1 MTYLTNVLGH
11 IGGTLLLLV
20 RSLKFIGTLP
30 RQWTRFIEQ
39 CYLIGYTSLPI
50 VTILSFFIGSVLALQ
65 SGYSM
70 ENFGAKQFIGT
81 LVGLTMARELGPVM
95 VAILIAGR
103 VGSAITAELA
113 SMKVYQEIDAL
124 TTMNIPPER
133 MLVLPR
139 LAAIVVMMPVLAII
153 ANLCGWYGGALVCEY
168 THSIS
173 VDSESYFTA
182 LKEFMKPHDVTDG
195 LIKAEVFGF
204 VIVLVCCYIGLNT
217 RGGPREIGA
226 SVTKAVVTSLILI
239 LVLDYFVTKALLM
252 S

>member
-1 MTYLTNVLGH
+1 MNYLTAIISH
-11 IGGTLLLLV
+11 IGGTVLLLM
-20 RSLKFIGTLP
+20 RSLKYVGALP
-30 RQWTRFIEQ
+30 RQFNRFIDQ
-39 CYLIGYTSLPI
+39 CYVIGYTSLPI

-124 TTMNIPPER
+124 TTMNIPAER

-139 LAAIVVMMPVLAII
+139 LAAILIMMPVLAII
-153 ANLCGWYGGALVCEY
+153 ANLCGWYGGALVCQY

-182 LKEFMKPHDVTDG
+182 LKTYMKPRDITDG
-195 LIKAEVFGF
+195 LVKAEVFGF
-204 VIVLVCCYIGLNT
+204 VIILVCCYIGLNT

-239 LVLDYFVTKALLM
+239 LVLDYFVTKALLFT
-252 S
+252 

>member
-1 MTYLTNVLGH
+1 MNYLTAIVSH
-11 IGGTLLLLV
+11 IGGTVLLLL
-20 RSLKFIGTLP
+20 RSLKYAGSLP
-30 RQWTRFIEQ
+30 RQFPRFVDQ
-39 CYLIGYTSLPI
+39 CYVIGYTSLPI

-95 VAILIAGR
+95 VAILLAGR
-103 VGSAITAELA
+103 VGSAVTAELA

-139 LAAIVVMMPVLAII
+139 LAAVLVMMPVLAII
-153 ANLCGWYGGALVCEY
+153 ANLCGWYGGALVCQY

-173 VDSESYFTA
+173 VDSEAYFTA
-182 LKEFMKPHDVTDG
+182 LKAYMKPKDVIDG

-204 VIVLVCCYIGLNT
+204 VIMTVCCYIGLNT

-226 SVTKAVVTSLILI
+226 SVTKAVVASLILI
-239 LVLDYFVTKALLM
+239 LVLDYFVTKALLF

>member
-1 MTYLTNVLGH
+1 MNYLTAIISH
-11 IGGTLLLLV
+11 IGGTVLLLT
-20 RSLKFIGTLP
+20 RSLKHAGTLP
-30 RQWTRFIEQ
+30 RQFPRFIDQ
-39 CYLIGYTSLPI
+39 CYVIGYTSLPI

-81 LVGLTMARELGPVM
+81 LVGLSVVRELGPVM

-103 VGSAITAELA
+103 VGSAIAAELA

-124 TTMNIPPER
+124 VTMNIPPER

-173 VDSESYFTA
+173 VDSETFFAA
-182 LKEFMKPHDVTDG
+182 LKRSME
-195 LIKAEVFGF
+195 
-204 VIVLVCCYIGLNT
+204 
-217 RGGPREIGA
+217 
-226 SVTKAVVTSLILI
+226 
-239 LVLDYFVTKALLM
+239 
-252 S
+252 

>member
-1 MTYLTNVLGH
+1 MNQLKLTIEH
-11 IGGTLLLLV
+11 IGGTLLLLA
-20 RSLKFIGTLP
+20 RSLKYLPTLP
-30 RQWTRFIEQ
+30 RQFPRFMEQ
-39 CYLIGYTSLPI
+39 CYVIGYTSLPI

-103 VGSAITAELA
+103 VGSAIAAELA

-124 TTMNIPPER
+124 VTMNIPPER

-153 ANLCGWYGGALVCEY
+153 ANLCGWYGGALVCQY

-173 VDSESYFTA
+173 VDSEAYFTA
-182 LKEFMKPHDVTDG
+182 LKAYMKPRDVLDG
-195 LIKAEVFGF
+195 LVKAEVFGV

-226 SVTKAVVTSLILI
+226 SVTKAVVASLILI

>member
-1 MTYLTNVLGH
+1 MNYLTAIISH
-11 IGGTLLLLV
+11 IGGTVILLG
-20 RSLKFIGTLP
+20 RSLKHVGTLP
-30 RQWTRFIEQ
+30 RQFPRFIEQ

-95 VAILIAGR
+95 VAILLAGR
-103 VGSAITAELA
+103 VGSAVTAELA

-139 LAAIVVMMPVLAII
+139 LAAVLVMMPVLAII
-153 ANLCGWYGGALVCEY
+153 ANLCGWYGGALVCQY

-173 VDSESYFTA
+173 VDSEAYFTA
-182 LKEFMKPHDVTDG
+182 LKLYMKPKDIVDG
-195 LIKAEVFGF
+195 LVKAEVFGF
-204 VIVLVCCYIGLNT
+204 VIMIVCCYIGLNT

-239 LVLDYFVTKALLM
+239 LVLDYFVTKALLFT
-252 S
+252 

>member
-1 MTYLTNVLGH
+1 MTYLTAIIGH
-11 IGGTLLLLV
+11 IGGTVLLLV
-20 RSLKFIGTLP
+20 RSLQYLGTLP
-30 RQWTRFIEQ
+30 RQRHRFVEQ

-124 TTMNIPPER
+124 KTMNIPPER

-139 LAAIVVMMPVLAII
+139 IAAIVVMMPVLAII

-173 VDSESYFTA
+173 VDSESYFAA
-182 LKEFMKPHDVTDG
+182 LKAYMKVRDVTDG
-195 LIKAEVFGF
+195 LIKAEVFGS
-204 VIVLVCCYIGLNT
+204 VIVTVCCYFGLNT
-217 RGGPREIGA
+217 QGGPREIGA

-239 LVLDYFVTKALLM
+239 LVLDYFVTKALLL